1 MAEERPDPDTLLAR
15 IRAEEEETRRGPRG
29 KLKVFFGMAPGV
41 GKTYAMLEAGR
52 KLSREGRDV
61 VVGYVEP
68 HARPETLALVLG
80 LDILPRREIQY
91 QGLKLFDLD
100 VEAAL
105 RRKPEVILVDEL
117 AHTNAPGSVHAKRWQ
132 DVEQLLAG
140 GIDVYTT
147 LNVQH
152 IESLNDVVAQ
162 ITGVSVRETVP
173 DSVFDGANE
182 IDVVDISPE
191 ELLDRLREGKVYVPE
206 QARRALENF
215 FQKGNLIALREL
227 TLRRGADRIGAQVD
241 DYRRRHAIEETWPAH
256 EHLLVCVS
264 PSPMS
269 ARLIRAT
276 RRMGAGLQA
285 KWTALHVETPAA
297 AALSQDDRS
306 RLARNLHLA
315 EQLGARIATVSG
327 PDMIG
332 EVIAYAKAE
341 NVTKIIVG
349 KTLQPRWRE
358 WLRGSFVYEITRRSG
373 DIDVYVI
380 SGDRESEEPPA
391 HKLGPRRPARIGYFW
406 AFVLVALTTALGFV
420 LSPRLRDANLAM
432 IYLLAVV
439 VSALFWGRGP
449 SILASILGVAVFDFC
464 FIRPEF
470 TFAVSDTQYLLTFGV
485 MLATGLIISTL
496 ASRIPLR
503 AEEARRRESRT
514 ATLLAMSRDLSALPD
529 LDSIVRAAVQHVAST
544 LHSTVAVLL
553 PDENRRLRAAA
564 IAGEWSLPERDWSIA
579 QWAFEHRERA
589 GRGTST
595 LPGAEALYVPLV
607 ASRGTVGL
615 LGIRPATDDTLEPE
629 RFYMIEALA
638 GMTALAIE
646 RALLAGE
653 AERNRLQAEREKLR
667 NSLLSAVSHDLRTPL
682 AAITGASSAL
692 LEAGGELDLAA
703 RRELATSIYDES
715 ERLSR
720 LVGNLLEMTRL
731 ESGAFRLKKEWQPID
746 EVLGAAVERLRRLL
760 AGHEVQVVV
769 PPEPLLVRLDEV
781 LIQEVL
787 LNLIENAA
795 KFAPE
800 GSRIRISAKEDDGV
814 ATIEVSDEGPGI
826 QAGQEDRIFDKFFRD
841 PVGAGR
847 AGAGLG
853 LAIAKGIV
861 ELHGGRIW
869 AENRPEGGAVFRF
882 TLPLDEPRP
891 AVGPQEVP
899 ASRPAEWDGA
909 KGPEREH
916 EA

>member
-1 MAEERPDPDTLLAR
+1 MSGRMAEERPDPDVLLAR
-15 IRAEEEETRRGPRG
+15 IQAEEEEKHRGPKG
-29 KLKVFFGMAPGV
+29 KLKIFFGMAPGA

-52 KLSREGRDV
+52 KLSQEGRDV

-80 LDILPRREIQY
+80 LDVLPRREVQH
-91 QGLKLFDLD
+91 QGLRLFELDL
-100 VEAAL
+100 EAAL
-105 RRKPEVILVDEL
+105 KRKPEVILVDEL

-132 DVEQLLAG
+132 DVEQLLAA

-173 DSVFDGANE
+173 DSVFDGASDIE
-182 IDVVDISPE
+182 VVDLSPE

-215 FQKGNLIALREL
+215 FRKGNLIALREL
-227 TLRRGADRIGAQVD
+227 TLRRGAERVGAQVD

-269 ARLIRAT
+269 ARLIRAA
-276 RRMGAGLQA
+276 RRMAVGLQA

-315 EQLGARIATVSG
+315 EQLGARIATASG

-332 EVIAYAKAE
+332 EVLAYAKAE

-358 WLRGSFVYEITRRSG
+358 WLRGSFVYEISRRSG

-380 SGDRESEEPPA
+380 SGDPESEGPPA
-391 HKLGPRRPARIGYFW
+391 EGAAPRRPARNGYLW
-406 AFVLVALTTALGFV
+406 ALALVMLATVLGFI
-420 LSPRLRDANLAM
+420 LSPRLRDTNLAM
-432 IYLLAVV
+432 IYLLGVV
-439 VSALFWGRGP
+439 VTALRWGRGP
-449 SILASILGVAVFDFC
+449 SILAAVLGVAVFDFC
-464 FIRPEF
+464 FVPPVF
-470 TFAVSDTQYLLTFGV
+470 TFVVADTQYLLTFGV
-485 MLATGLIISTL
+485 MLITGLIISTL

-503 AEEARRRESRT
+503 AEEARRRERRT
-514 ATLLAMSRDLSALPD
+514 ATLLAMSRDLSALQD
-529 LDSIVRAAVQHVAST
+529 LDAIVRAAVGHIGST
-544 LHSTVAVLL
+544 LRCPMAILL
-553 PDENRRLRAAA
+553 PDENRRLYAAA
-564 IAGEWSLPERDWSIA
+564 NAGGWSLPDRDWSIA

-595 LPGAEALYVPLV
+595 LPGAEALYVPLA
-607 ASRGTVGL
+607 ASRGTAGL
-615 LGIRPATDDTLEPE
+615 LAIRLGAEEILEPE

-653 AERNRLQAEREKLR
+653 AEKNRLGAEREKLR
-667 NSLLSAVSHDLRTPL
+667 SSLLSAVSHDLRTPL
-682 AAITGASSAL
+682 AAIAGASSTL
-692 LEAGGELDLAA
+692 LESGADLDPAA
-703 RRELATSIYDES
+703 RRELAASIYEET
-715 ERLSR
+715 ERLSK
-720 LVGNLLEMTRL
+720 LVGNLLDMTRL
-731 ESGAFRLKKEWQPID
+731 ESGAFQLKRDWHPID
-746 EVLGAAVERLRRLL
+746 EILGAAVQRLRRLL
-760 AGHEVQVVV
+760 RDHEVRVDV
-769 PPEPLLVRLDEV
+769 PPEPLLVHIDEV

-795 KFAPE
+795 KFAPR
-800 GSRIRISAKEDDGV
+800 GTCIRIAAREAAGAV
-814 ATIEVSDEGPGI
+814 TIEVADEGPGI
-826 QAGQEDRIFDKFFRD
+826 PAGQEERIFEKFFRD
-841 PVGAGR
+841 PIGAGR

-861 ELHGGRIW
+861 DLHGGRIW
-869 AENRPEGGAVFRF
+869 AENRPEGGAAFRF
-882 TLPLDEPRP
+882 TIPLDLPRP
-891 AVGPQEVP
+891 
-899 ASRPAEWDGA
+899 SMRPAEPTGVRSA
-909 KGPEREH
+909 E
-916 EA
+916 